1 MASSIAEFGRHL
13 VVLWVDG
20 VRRLAVW
27 ILVASLLSTAGAA
40 VFVVRNIAIN
50 TDTEDM
56 LSPDLP
62 FQKDS
67 RELDREFPQF
77 SDNILVVIEGQS
89 PDLADDAAMAL
100 GAKMRQRSTVFR
112 SVYDLAGES
121 FFRKNGLLYLDVD
134 ELYALSDRLAEAQP
148 FLGTLWRDP
157 SLRGL
162 FHMLGLAVDATL
174 ESKGDAPP
182 IEIGRALRLI
192 RQTLDTQKQG
202 QFSQLSWQQLMM
214 DSADAKG
221 PYRRFIQIQ
230 PVLDYGSL
238 QPATDAIDTIRELA
252 VEQGLTPDHGV
263 RVRLTGS
270 AAMAQDELKSVEDGM
285 GLAAVLSLVLVV
297 GLLLFGFRSVRLSV
311 ATLVTLAMGLVWTA
325 AFAVFAIGKLNLIS
339 VAFAVLFIGLSVD
352 FGLHFGLRYQ
362 EAVRKGSR
370 PSAALREAAESVGG
384 ALTLCAVAA
393 AISFFSFLPT
403 AYRGLAELGVIA
415 GAGMFIAL
423 FSNLTVLP
431 ALLALAPFRATQT
444 KAERRQFSIQPT
456 RWIRRHPRAVLSG
469 ALILA
474 MLAAFALPRARFDF
488 DPLNLRDSKTE
499 SVATYFD
506 LIKGDNDGPYS
517 VTVLAK
523 TIEDAKAL
531 GEKLGRLK
539 AVKETRT
546 IADYVPADQT
556 EKLDIIQTMALFLS
570 PALMPGNRL
579 AAPTPAENRAAL
591 IETLGRLH
599 ALSAGAKDRGLR
611 RDAEGLTAAIEALG
625 SADSTDTVIG
635 DMQKRLLSALPQRL
649 EYLRLSLMA
658 EPVTIASLPKDLHE
672 REIAPDGRT
681 RLEVYP
687 QENLTDRHALRRFVD
702 AVRTVAPNATGGPI
716 IILEAGDAVVA
727 AFRDAG
733 IIAVSCIALLLLVI
747 LRNVRDVLFV
757 FAPLVLATLLTV
769 VVSVLLKLPFNFAN
783 VIVLPLLFGLGVANG
798 IHMVL
803 RDRHEAGGSEVF
815 DTSTPRA
822 VVFSALTTIGS
833 FGSIA
838 LSSHPGTASMGIL
851 LTVAITLTLICTLVL
866 LPALM
871 AAWGNDAGHHS
882 ANGER

>member
-1 MASSIAEFGRHL
+1 MASSLAEFGRHM

-27 ILVASLLSTAGAA
+27 ILATAFLATAAAA

-50 TDTEDM
+50 TDTENM

-67 RELDREFPQF
+67 RELDREFPQL
-77 SDNILVVIEGQS
+77 SDGILVVIDGQT

-100 GAKMRQRSTVFR
+100 GAKMRERTKVFR
-112 SVYDLAGES
+112 SVYDLAGEP
-121 FFRKNGLLYLDVD
+121 FFRKNGLLYLDTD
-134 ELYALSDRLAEAQP
+134 ELYALSDQLAEAQP
-148 FLGTLWRDP
+148 FLGALWRDP

-174 ESKGDAPP
+174 DAKGDAPP

-192 RQTLDTQKQG
+192 SQTLEAQKQG
-202 QFSQLSWQQLMM
+202 RFSRLSWQQLMM
-214 DSADAKG
+214 DSKDAKG

-238 QPATDAIDTIRELA
+238 QPATDAIDTIRELVA
-252 VEQGLTPDHGV
+252 EQGLTPDHGV

-285 GLAAVLSLVLVV
+285 GVAAVLSLVLVV
-297 GLLLFGFRSVRLSV
+297 GLLLFGFRSIRLSV
-311 ATLVTLAMGLVWTA
+311 ATLVTLVVGLVWTA

-352 FGLHFGLRYQ
+352 FGIHFGLRYQ
-362 EAVRKGSR
+362 EAVRNGSS
-370 PSAALREAAESVGG
+370 PGVALREAAESVGG

-415 GAGMFIAL
+415 GTGMFIAL

-431 ALLALAPFRATQT
+431 ALLACAPLRAGRTDAG
-444 KAERRQFSIQPT
+444 KRKFSIQPT
-456 RWIRRHPRAVLSG
+456 RWIRHHSRVVLSG

-523 TIEDAKAL
+523 SIDDARSL
-531 GEKLGRLK
+531 GEKLGKLK
-539 AVKETRT
+539 EVRETRT
-546 IADYVPADQT
+546 IADYVPADQA

-579 AAPTPAENRAAL
+579 AAPTPAENRVALTEIRDRLRALAAG
-591 IETLGRLH
+591 T
-599 ALSAGAKDRGLR
+599 KDQGLR
-611 RDAEGLTAAIEALG
+611 RDAEEMASAIDALG
-625 SADSTDTVIG
+625 GVDAPDTVIA
-635 DMQKRLLSALPQRL
+635 DMQRRLLSALPQRL
-649 EYLRLSLMA
+649 EYLRQSLMA
-658 EPVTIASLPKDLHE
+658 EPVTIASLPKDLRE

-687 QENLTDRHALRRFVD
+687 RENLTDRHALRRFVD

-733 IIAVSCIALLLLVI
+733 IIAVSCIAVLLFVV

-757 FAPLVLATLLTV
+757 FAPLILATLLTV
-769 VVSVLLKLPFNFAN
+769 VFSVLLKLPFNFAN

-871 AAWGNDAGHHS
+871 AAWGNNVGHRS
-882 ANGER
+882 ADGER